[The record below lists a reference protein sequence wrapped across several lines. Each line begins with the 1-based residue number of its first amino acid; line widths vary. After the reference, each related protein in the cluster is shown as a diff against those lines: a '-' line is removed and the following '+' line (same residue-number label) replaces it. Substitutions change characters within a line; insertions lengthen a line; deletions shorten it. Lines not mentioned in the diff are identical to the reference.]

1 MIISMPLFIDL
12 ERKTKPTKRYYINL
26 NNYRNW
32 HYQVNNKLKA
42 KYKYI
47 VRPALY
53 GVKFKYIALNFILHR
68 GDRRRVDRANIL
80 SIHEKFLCDAI
91 VECGCIKDDNDNFLH
106 SSHYYTGAIDKENP
120 RVDIEVIDFNDYI
133 PLSIAVPVTIR

>member
-1 MIISMPLFIDL
+1 MPLYIDL
-12 ERKTKPTKRYYINL
+12 ERKTMPAKRYYINL

-32 HYQVNNKLKA
+32 QYHVSNKLKI
-42 KYKYI
+42 KYKDI

-53 GVKFKYIALNFILHR
+53 GITFKYITLDFLLHR
-68 GDRRRVDRANIL
+68 GDKRRVDRSNIL

-106 SSHYYTGAIDKENP
+106 STHYYTGNIDKKNP
-120 RVDIEVIDFNDYI
+120 RVDIQIKEKLPD
-133 PLSIAVPVTIR
+133 SIL